1 MFIKSA
7 ALVLIF
13 LIRFCFPHLKSL
25 AEVVQSRCGQ
35 NSLKKIQKV
44 EKTLSAIVESS
55 KLL

>member
-1 MFIKSA
+1 MFIKIA

-13 LIRFCFPHLKSL
+13 LIRFCFPYLKSL
-25 AEVVQSRCGQ
+25 AEVVQSRFGQ

-44 EKTLSAIVESS
+44 EKTSAIAESS